1 MASQPRTCAI
11 CPATLDPRNRTGYC
25 ARHHNHSPE
34 KRRKISESLKR
45 GHMLNPEWREQRRRA
60 AKLAAQNPANRERRA
75 QLCRERRLWE
85 LGVKGHTPE
94 TRAKI
99 AATQSARKMAWCPP
113 HLRAEARRLNQKQKI
128 PAAEVRKIILDQH
141 EAEMR
146 RFRREIGAEE
156 PPVSLAG
163 CAVVRSKGRTDDE
176 TAERIIA
183 EVAKAF
189 RLSVAEVRNDRR
201 MAYLI
206 PARQTCAFILL
217 GLGNSA
223 RQVGRWLD
231 RDHATISHSA
241 EQFEAKATPEMWALA
256 KAFLETDA

>member
-1 MASQPRTCAI
+1 MSSQPRTCAI

-25 ARHHNHSPE
+25 ARHHNQSPE

-60 AKLAAQNPANRERRA
+60 AKLAAQDPANRERRA

-94 TRAKI
+94 TRARI
-99 AATQSARKMAWCPP
+99 AATQRARKMAWCPP
-113 HLRAEARRLNQKQKI
+113 HLRDEARRLNQKQKI
-128 PAAEVRKIILDQH
+128 PAAEVRKIILEQH

-146 RFRREIGAEE
+146 RWRRSVGVEE
-156 PPVSLAG
+156 PATLAN

-176 TAERIIA
+176 TAARIIA

-189 RLSVAEVRNDRR
+189 RLSVAEVLNERR

-217 GLGNSA
+217 ALGNSA

-231 RDHATISHSA
+231 RDHATIRHSA
-241 EQFEAKATPEMWALA
+241 AQFEARATPEMRVLA
-256 KAFLETDA
+256 RAFLETDA